1 MRVGESDLP
10 RTVEGHL
17 AVEPRDQDGFVGFD
31 ETNGAQLPDSVV
43 SAWVDVRL
51 SGEDIS
57 EPILHDC
64 TVGVESVHSE
74 GDTGGDVVSVDLVGV
89 VGGHCTIP
97 LKSNG
102 SIDGESFRKT
112 LLSEMSQS
120 IWVSAKH
127 WHSILQ
133 YVAEYFPRK
142 WKFAGGASSMCPE
155 ISVRVL
161 GGTFIEDT
169 EFLSVD
175 GSVNELSV
183 PHVILEKCCGTFHL
197 EQLKS

>member
-1 MRVGESDLP
+1 VSYVALVLLLVSRLDSRGDFGGRSSNGDFSLYDVVFFAGVIFHLSVGCGHEMGVGERDLP

-17 AVEPRDQDGFVGFD
+17 AVEPRDQDRFVGLD

-51 SGEDIS
+51 SCEDVS

-64 TVGVESVHSE
+64 TVGVESIHSE

-89 VGGHCTIP
+89 VGRHCTIA

-102 SIDGESFRKT
+102 SIDGESFGES
-112 LLSEMSQS
+112 LASEMSQS

-127 WHSILQ
+127 WHTILQ
-133 YVAEYFPRK
+133 HVAEYFP
-142 WKFAGGASSMCPE
+142 
-155 ISVRVL
+155 
-161 GGTFIEDT
+161 
-169 EFLSVD
+169 
-175 GSVNELSV
+175 
-183 PHVILEKCCGTFHL
+183 
-197 EQLKS
+197 